1 VQVCCTSWYRN
12 YFGKDKG
19 KKRLSESTHGG
30 EQTGISSSISSSCPE
45 ELETLFLNLL
55 SMWFFLS
62 FEIYKSGS
70 QLFLALFDEEGAS
83 QVENIVL
90 VNKPKALFQV

>member
-45 ELETLFLNLL
+45 ELETLFLKLL
-55 SMWFFLS
+55 
-62 FEIYKSGS
+62 
-70 QLFLALFDEEGAS
+70 
-83 QVENIVL
+83 
-90 VNKPKALFQV
+90 

>member
-1 VQVCCTSWYRN
+1 VQVCCTSWYRK

-45 ELETLFLNLL
+45 ELETSFLNLL
-55 SMWFFLS
+55 
-62 FEIYKSGS
+62 
-70 QLFLALFDEEGAS
+70 
-83 QVENIVL
+83 
-90 VNKPKALFQV
+90 

>member
-1 VQVCCTSWYRN
+1 
-12 YFGKDKG
+12 
-19 KKRLSESTHGG
+19 
-30 EQTGISSSISSSCPE
+30 
-45 ELETLFLNLL
+45 
-55 SMWFFLS
+55 MWFFLS

-90 VNKPKALFQV
+90 VNKPKALFQVWLLLQVPHLSHMQSMDSELVEVKVIK